1 MLYIYAFKE
10 PHDKD
15 FGADRK
21 KGAIASAKQIKRQN
35 IWLFPQK

>member
-15 FGADRK
+15 IGTIREKRA
-21 KGAIASAKQIKRQN
+21 AASVKQIKRQN